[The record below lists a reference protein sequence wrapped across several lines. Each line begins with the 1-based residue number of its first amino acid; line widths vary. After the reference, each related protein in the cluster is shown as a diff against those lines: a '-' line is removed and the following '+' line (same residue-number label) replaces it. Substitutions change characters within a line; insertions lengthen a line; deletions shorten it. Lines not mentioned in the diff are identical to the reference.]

1 MPLPADVTEALIER
15 GDELLRTGDIMAARL
30 AYERAAAGGNRNA
43 ETGVAKTYDPLFL
56 AQSGVRGLRGDPGR
70 AALWYGRAAAAG
82 GREAQERL
90 KRLRAQ
96 FPQ

>member
-1 MPLPADVTEALIER
+1 V
-15 GDELLRTGDIMAARL
+15 AARL
-30 AYERAAAGGNRNA
+30 VYERAAAGGDRA
-43 ETGVAKTYDPLFL
+43 AATGVAKTYDPTFL
-56 AQSGVRGLRGDPGR
+56 TLVGVRGLRADPAR

-82 GREAQERL
+82 DREAQQRL